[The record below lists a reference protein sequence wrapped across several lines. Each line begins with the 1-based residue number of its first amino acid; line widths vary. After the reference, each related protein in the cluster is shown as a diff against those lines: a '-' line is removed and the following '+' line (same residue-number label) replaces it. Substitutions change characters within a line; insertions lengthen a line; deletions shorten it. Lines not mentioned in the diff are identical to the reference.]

1 MRFALSAEQEQFAAS
16 LDKLLGD
23 ADMPSVIRSWSS
35 GRTGPGTAL
44 WRELAEVGVFGLL
57 VPERF
62 GGVEAGPVDL
72 VVAFE
77 RLGYHGV
84 PGPLVESAAAAPV
97 LLEAVDGQQFLPQ
110 LCSGDLLAT
119 VAMEPHVPFALDADL
134 AGLVLRADGAV
145 VHESVVADGP
155 MSSVDQARRLFTV
168 TDGRPLGGVSVQRAF
183 DLGALACAAQLCG
196 AGRWLLDTATEHVKQ
211 RKQYGRE
218 LGQFQ
223 AVKHLL
229 ADVATQLEL
238 ARPLLHGAAIA
249 VSTAQEAA
257 PDVSAAKVA
266 AADAAYLAARTC
278 LQLHGAVGYTAEHD
292 SGLWLTKVRAL
303 LGAWG
308 TQAYHRERVAA
319 VLGLLSTG
327 SSA

>member
-16 LDKLLGD
+16 LDKLLAD
-23 ADMPSVIRSWSS
+23 ADTPSVIRSWSS

-57 VPERF
+57 VPDLF

-77 RLGYHGV
+77 RLGYHAV

-97 LLEAVDGQQFLPQ
+97 LLDGVAGERFLPQ
-110 LCSGDLLAT
+110 LCSGALLAT
-119 VAMEPHVPFALDADL
+119 VAVEPHVPFAVDADV
-134 AGLVLRADGAV
+134 ADLVLRVDEAV
-145 VHESVVADGP
+145 VHESVAADGP

-168 TDGRPLGGVSVQRAF
+168 TDGHALGTGSALRAF

-218 LGQFQ
+218 LGRFQ

-229 ADVATQLEL
+229 ADVVTQLEL

-249 VSTAQEAA
+249 VATAQDAA

-308 TQAYHRERVAA
+308 TQAYHRERVASG
-319 VLGLLSTG
+319 LGLLSAG

>member
-1 MRFALSAEQEQFAAS
+1 MRFALSAEQEQFATS
-16 LDKLLGD
+16 LDALLTD
-23 ADMPSVIRSWSS
+23 ADTPSVIRSWSS

-44 WRELAEVGVFGLL
+44 WRELAQVGVFGLL

-62 GGVEAGPVDL
+62 GGVAASPVDL
-72 VVAFE
+72 VVAFD
-77 RLGYHGV
+77 RLGYHAA
-84 PGPLVESAAAAPV
+84 PGPLVESAAAVPA
-97 LLEAVDGQQFLPQ
+97 LLDGTAGERFLPQ

-119 VAMEPHVPFALDADL
+119 LALEPHLPFALDADVT
-134 AGLVLRADGAV
+134 GLVLRVDGSV
-145 VHESVVADGP
+145 VHESVVAGEP
-155 MSSVDQARRLFTV
+155 MSSVDHSRRLFTV
-168 TDGRPLGGVSVQRAF
+168 TDGRALGAGAVQRAF

-196 AGRWLLDTATEHVKQ
+196 AGRWLLNAATEHVKQ
-211 RKQYGRE
+211 RRQYGRA

-249 VSTAQEAA
+249 VSTAKDAA

-266 AADAAYLAARTC
+266 AADAANLAARTC

-292 SGLWLTKVRAL
+292 MGLWLTKVRAL

-308 TQAYHRERVAA
+308 TQAHHRERVASG
-319 VLGLLSTG
+319 LGLLATRSG
-327 SSA
+327 A